1 MVGIAPTEPAPL
13 RRPPLWRLLARGL
26 LRRCPLCGCRNPF
39 DTWFRLKER
48 CPRCNFPL
56 RRIEGTEV
64 GALGMNTVVT
74 FAAVMVCVVVGL
86 VVTYPDT
93 PVGPL
98 VAGCAA
104 VAVVL
109 PIWFYPRSWTLWA
122 AIDLAMRPIE
132 AGDRV
137 HPDWV
142 PDPRAR
148 R

>member
-1 MVGIAPTEPAPL
+1 MTAPI

-26 LRRCPLCGCRNPF
+26 RRRCPLCGERRCF
-39 DTWFRLKER
+39 DTWFKVKQH
-48 CPRCNFPL
+48 CPRCHFPL
-56 RRIEGTEV
+56 RREEGHEV

-74 FAAVMVCVVVGL
+74 CGAVAIVVVVGL
-86 VVTYPDT
+86 VLTLPDT
-93 PVGPL
+93 PVVPL
-98 VAGCAA
+98 VAAA
-104 VAVVL
+104 VAVAVLL

-137 HPDWV
+137 HPDWT
-142 PDPRAR
+142 PDRPTR